1 LRHGSSWAARRA
13 NKLAALGLVLS
24 ALAIGAGLPA
34 MAESAETAE
43 NTEPAI
49 TETAITE
56 TDSLV
61 ETPGLRVVPGSN
73 INLLARETS
82 IPITIENPD
91 EAPVVVVV
99 QAKTESFRLEV
110 LSDTSVEVPGL
121 SSVVA
126 QIPVRAIANGPVTLR
141 VWLTVEG
148 EPVGE
153 DYVVGVNVNY
163 DVEVFL
169 VVTFGVALFGLF
181 VIGIFRTASKLRG
194 RLGS

>member
-1 LRHGSSWAARRA
+1 LSPTAAWAPRQAGLIATLLLIFGS
-13 NKLAALGLVLS
+13 LVF
-24 ALAIGAGLPA
+24 ATGLPA
-34 MAESAETAE
+34 AAETDEVVVAE
-43 NTEPAI
+43 A
-49 TETAITE
+49 
-56 TDSLV
+56 DSEV

-82 IPITIENPD
+82 IPITIENPT
-91 EAPVVVVV
+91 EAAALVLVR
-99 QAKTESFRLEV
+99 AKTESFRLEV
-110 LSDTSVEVPGL
+110 LADTTIEVPAL

-126 QIPVRAIANGPVTLR
+126 QVPVRAIANGPVTLR
-141 VWLTVEG
+141 VWLTVDG

-169 VVTFGVALFGLF
+169 LVTFGVALFGLI

>member
-1 LRHGSSWAARRA
+1 MSFISEWLPRRTSV
-13 NKLAALGLVLS
+13 LAALVLVFG
-24 ALAIGAGLPA
+24 ALVMFAGLPA
-34 MAESAETAE
+34 AAEEADAEAG
-43 NTEPAI
+43 
-49 TETAITE
+49 
-56 TDSLV
+56 SQV
-61 ETPGLRVVPGSN
+61 EAPGLRVVPGSN

-82 IPITIENPD
+82 IPITIENPT
-91 EAPVVVVV
+91 EVAALVLV

-110 LSDTSVEVPGL
+110 LADTTVEVPAL
-121 SSVVA
+121 SSAVA
-126 QIPVRAIANGPVTLR
+126 QLPVRAIANGPVTLR
-141 VWLTVEG
+141 VWLTVDG

>member
-1 LRHGSSWAARRA
+1 MRLRFGWILRRVG
-13 NKLAALGLVLS
+13 LITPLVLVFV
-24 ALAIGAGLPA
+24 ALVLATGMPAAAAGGGV
-34 MAESAETAE
+34 AEADGQRE
-43 NTEPAI
+43 
-49 TETAITE
+49 
-56 TDSLV
+56 D
-61 ETPGLRVVPGSN
+61 PGLRVIPGSN
-73 INLLARETS
+73 INLVARETS
-82 IPITIENPD
+82 IPITIENPT
-91 EAPVVVVV
+91 EVVALVLV

-110 LSDTSVEVPGL
+110 LADTTIEVPAL

-141 VWLTVEG
+141 VWLTVDG

-169 VVTFGVALFGLF
+169 LVTFGVALFGLF

>member
-1 LRHGSSWAARRA
+1 LSLHSEWVLRRVG
-13 NKLAALGLVLS
+13 LMAALVLVLG
-24 ALAIGAGLPA
+24 ALVLAAGLPA
-34 MAESAETAE
+34 AAETA
-43 NTEPAI
+43 TEADSQ
-49 TETAITE
+49 AD
-56 TDSLV
+56 TD
-61 ETPGLRVVPGSN
+61 GLRVVPGSN

-82 IPITIENPD
+82 IPITIENPT
-91 EAPVVVVV
+91 EAAAMVLV

-110 LSDTSVEVPGL
+110 LSDSTVEVPAL

-141 VWLTVEG
+141 VWLTVDG

-169 VVTFGVALFGLF
+169 LVTFGVALFGLF
-181 VIGIFRTASKLRG
+181 VIGTFRTASKLRS
-194 RLGS
+194 RIGS